1 MTKALFFTDLPDA
14 LAQHITDCASPDIH
28 VGTHCADLRDSEKI
42 ALLSDAEFLI
52 LFPSQLS
59 DEVLDASAHL
69 RLIQLV
75 SAGYEKMNIDRCS
88 ALGIPVANNGG
99 TNAIDVA
106 EHTLALTLGLYR
118 RLVDLDANVR
128 KGQWKA
134 LTLGTQTQTV
144 HGKTLGIVGLGHI
157 GQRVGRLFSA
167 LGAQLVYSDP
177 TPIGTQAENAL
188 GIERLPLDQLLKAAD
203 IVSLHVPLTEG
214 TQHMIGATELAQM
227 KASAVLINTCRG
239 SVVDEKALCEALAN
253 RQIAGAGLDVFEAEP
268 CPTDSPLLALPNVL
282 LTPHAAGVTR
292 DTWARRGTFVFDNIR
307 RVLRGCPP
315 LAQIQPDRTDTPR
328 A

>member
-1 MTKALFFTDLPDA
+1 MTKALFFTDLPEA

-28 VGTHCADLRDSEKI
+28 VGTHPADLRDPEKI

-88 ALGIPVANNGG
+88 ALGIPLANNGG

-128 KGQWKA
+128 KGQ
-134 LTLGTQTQTV
+134 
-144 HGKTLGIVGLGHI
+144 
-157 GQRVGRLFSA
+157 
-167 LGAQLVYSDP
+167 
-177 TPIGTQAENAL
+177 
-188 GIERLPLDQLLKAAD
+188 
-203 IVSLHVPLTEG
+203 
-214 TQHMIGATELAQM
+214 
-227 KASAVLINTCRG
+227 
-239 SVVDEKALCEALAN
+239 
-253 RQIAGAGLDVFEAEP
+253 
-268 CPTDSPLLALPNVL
+268 
-282 LTPHAAGVTR
+282 
-292 DTWARRGTFVFDNIR
+292 
-307 RVLRGCPP
+307 
-315 LAQIQPDRTDTPR
+315 
-328 A
+328 